1 MLPKNKLR
9 DRRMERLRIFPGD
22 HSGTLSLNVMRSW
35 NDGTLPQDWNP
46 AKLVKDVPRILPAKY
61 RERPQHTP

>member
-46 AKLVKDVPRILPAKY
+46 AKLVKEVPRILPSKY